1 MLRHGPLDIAM
12 TDVPDGY
19 PVHRTMS
26 ETAGGFAYTDIAVVD
41 DGGTPVAD
49 GVVGELLVRGIG
61 VMAGYNKKERWETF
75 DADGWYHTGDRVYR
89 RTGDPRLFYVGR
101 STELIKTS
109 GANVSPLEVEAVI
122 GEFDEVAQCVVV
134 GVQHH
139 ERGEEVCA
147 VVVGGTD
154 QLDLQALARRARDV
168 LSPYKVPTRWIPV
181 SSAQIPTLP
190 SGKLDRKALRDWVV
204 SSVLSGK

>member
-1 MLRHGPLDIAM
+1 M
-12 TDVPDGY
+12 
-19 PVHRTMS
+19 
-26 ETAGGFAYTDIAVVD
+26 
-41 DGGTPVAD
+41 
-49 GVVGELLVRGIG
+49 
-61 VMAGYNKKERWETF
+61 
-75 DADGWYHTGDRVYR
+75 
-89 RTGDPRLFYVGR
+89 
-101 STELIKTS
+101 
-109 GANVSPLEVEAVI
+109 I
-122 GEFDEVAQCVVV
+122 GEFDEVVQCVVV